1 MSGKREEGKSSG
13 ENRQNTSIGSGILF
27 YFICLFLVLFI
38 YFFLLESGLLEWQE
52 IFNLCTNISKKT
64 REQCCQNYSGK

>member
-1 MSGKREEGKSSG
+1 MSGKREESKSSG

-27 YFICLFLVLFI
+27 YLFI
-38 YFFLLESGLLEWQE
+38 FGFIIFLLESGLLEWQE